1 GCRSILGDERRQC
14 SVVEGRRTSE
24 QLHRARRRA
33 KVRMGSLHP
42 EAGRALGAPAEDSRE
57 RPRLGLV
64 VGRNSVAMQ
73 AHNVG
78 RVTRFVDRPLDH
90 PAEPPRQARRL
101 LLAREATLA
110 GARGEADDL
119 AVDPGATSPGA
130 LRLLEDEEAAPL
142 TGHQPGVTAV
152 VRGDEARAIIGREK
166 QLLELSVGAATEG
179 HIQVAVADETVR
191 VPDGAGAADGPL

>member
-1 GCRSILGDERRQC
+1 
-14 SVVEGRRTSE
+14 
-24 QLHRARRRA
+24 
-33 KVRMGSLHP
+33 
-42 EAGRALGAPAEDSRE
+42 
-57 RPRLGLV
+57 
-64 VGRNSVAMQ
+64 VGRL
-73 AHNVG
+73 
-78 RVTRFVDRPLDH
+78 TRFVDLPLDH

-179 HIQVAVADETVR
+179 HIQVAVADEAVR
-191 VPDGAGAADGPL
+191 VPDCAGAADGPLGYGAAASLRVVSDSHVARGGIRERRER